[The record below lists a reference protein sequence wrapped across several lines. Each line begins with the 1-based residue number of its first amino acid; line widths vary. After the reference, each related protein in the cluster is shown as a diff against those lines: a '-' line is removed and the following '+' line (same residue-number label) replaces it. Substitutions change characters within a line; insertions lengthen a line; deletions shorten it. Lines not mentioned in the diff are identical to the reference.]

1 MEWVRVADVSQ
12 GFTEFASPALKSC
25 TIRAYGYETNQTM
38 GKKTESDVVITG
50 EDYRLTIN
58 RNNAGTTRMPL

>member
-1 MEWVRVADVSQ
+1 MEWVRVVDGSE
-12 GFTEFASPALKSC
+12 GFTKFASPALKSC

-38 GKKTESDVVITG
+38 GKKTESDVIITG
-50 EDYRLTIN
+50 EDYRSTN